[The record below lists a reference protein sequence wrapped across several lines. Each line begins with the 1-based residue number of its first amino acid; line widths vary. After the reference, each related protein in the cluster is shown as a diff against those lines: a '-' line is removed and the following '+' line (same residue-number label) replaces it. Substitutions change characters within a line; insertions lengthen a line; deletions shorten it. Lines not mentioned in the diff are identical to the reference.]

1 MTLHQLGAD
10 GKLSMKRRATAR
22 DCFPAKPL
30 ISSCNVCQKVY
41 LTFLGETRGTDAIPW
56 VQVIQVMQVLQVMQM
71 IQVLQTVRL
80 LLRDCR
86 ATLQLQVPTS
96 SRCPA

>member
-41 LTFLGETRGTDAIPW
+41 LTFLGETRGTVAIPW
-56 VQVIQVMQVLQVMQM
+56 VQVLQAMQTLQVL
-71 IQVLQTVRL
+71 QVLQTVRL
-80 LLRDCR
+80 LLRDCS
-86 ATLQLQVPTS
+86 AILQLKVPTS
-96 SRCPA
+96 PRCPA